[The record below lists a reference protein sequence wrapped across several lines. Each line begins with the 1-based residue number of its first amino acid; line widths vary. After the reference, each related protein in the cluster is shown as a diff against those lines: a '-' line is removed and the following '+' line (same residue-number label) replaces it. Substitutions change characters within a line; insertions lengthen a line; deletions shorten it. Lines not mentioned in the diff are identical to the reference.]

1 MKIKKTHFLCKFS
14 WLGRWKKKE
23 IESIFYLFCFA
34 YRPPDTSE
42 YLPKEFTTKLRKKI
56 ELVNKEKKEVIIMGD
71 LNTNYLV
78 KDDRYR
84 MKEMFMVNAFTQLIE
99 TATRITEETA
109 TLIDVVLTNNPLNI
123 SSTVNIAL

>member
-1 MKIKKTHFLCKFS
+1 
-14 WLGRWKKKE
+14 
-23 IESIFYLFCFA
+23 
-34 YRPPDTSE
+34 
-42 YLPKEFTTKLRKKI
+42 
-56 ELVNKEKKEVIIMGD
+56 MGD

-109 TLIDVVLTNNPLNI
+109 TLIDVVLTNNPLII